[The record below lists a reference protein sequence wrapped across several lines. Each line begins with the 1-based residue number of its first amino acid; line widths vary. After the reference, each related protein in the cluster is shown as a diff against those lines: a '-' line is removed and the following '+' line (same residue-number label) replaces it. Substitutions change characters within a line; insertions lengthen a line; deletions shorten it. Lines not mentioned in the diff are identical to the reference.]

1 MRSVAFI
8 FARGGSKGLPRKNIK
23 MLGNLPLIAHSIKV
37 AKDEGSISEVFV
49 STDCHEIAA
58 IAKHYG
64 ASVID
69 RPPELAS
76 DTASE
81 WLAWQHGVQQV
92 EQTHG
97 KFDTFIS
104 LPATSPLRSVEDVR
118 SCLAALDS
126 ETDMVITV
134 TPAARSPWFNMFKL
148 DAHGMCQLVNDAGQF
163 HRRQDTPDVFDMTTV
178 AYVARPAHILAST
191 GVFAGRVRAV
201 IIPKER
207 AVDIDDLYDFKV
219 AEVLIKSE

>member
-1 MRSVAFI
+1 
-8 FARGGSKGLPRKNIK
+8 
-23 MLGNLPLIAHSIKV
+23 PLIAHSIKV

-49 STDCHEIAA
+49 STDCPEIAA
-58 IAKHYG
+58 IAKQFG
-64 ASVID
+64 ATVID
-69 RPPELAS
+69 RPSELAS

-118 SCLAALDS
+118 SCLAALDT

-134 TPAARSPWFNMFKL
+134 TPATRSPWFNMVKL
-148 DAHGMCQLVNDAGQF
+148 DAKGMCQLVNDAGQF
-163 HRRQDTPDVFDMTTV
+163 HRRQDAPEVFDMTTV
-178 AYVARPAHILAST
+178 AYVARPAHILANT
-191 GVFAGRVRAV
+191 GVFSGRVRAV

-207 AVDIDDLYDFKV
+207 AVDIDDLYDFIV
-219 AEVLIKSE
+219 AEALIKSE